1 MSFDIGRGFRLFT
14 IISKEKQMS
23 GSKRLGF
30 VLTSLMVGLLAMP
43 VLGQDQNN
51 GGQNNGGQNGGAG
64 QNDGGQRGGGGGGGG
79 GGFRGRGG
87 FNPQAMMDFYKQQL
101 GASDDEFAAIQP
113 KIQTVM
119 QLQRDANAGRGRG
132 MFGGGRPRGG
142 GPGGPG
148 GGGGG
153 FGGGPPST
161 QPSPVQDALADLRTT
176 LDDQSASP
184 DTIKAKLEALRQA
197 RSKSKQDLAVA
208 QQDLK
213 SVLTQRQEAVMV
225 LFGLLD

>member
-1 MSFDIGRGFRLFT
+1 
-14 IISKEKQMS
+14 MS

-30 VLTSLMVGLLAMP
+30 LMTSLMVGLLAMP

-51 GGQNNGGQNGGAG
+51 GGQNNGGQNNGG
-64 QNDGGQRGGGGGGGG
+64 QNNGGQNGGGG
-79 GGFRGRGG
+79 GGFRGRG
-87 FNPQAMMDFYKQQL
+87 NPQAMMDFYKQQL

-113 KIQTVM
+113 KIQAVM

-132 MFGGGRPRGG
+132 MFGGGRGGPRGGG

-148 GGGGG
+148 GGGG
-153 FGGGPPST
+153 FGGPPST

-197 RSKSKQDLAVA
+197 RTKSKQDLAVA

>member
-1 MSFDIGRGFRLFT
+1 
-14 IISKEKQMS
+14 MS
-23 GSKRLGF
+23 GSKRMGF
-30 VLTSLMVGLLAMP
+30 LMTSLMVGLLAMP

-51 GGQNNGGQNGGAG
+51 GGQNGGGQNGGGQNGGA
-64 QNDGGQRGGGGGGGG
+64 QNDGGQRGGGGG

-87 FNPQAMMDFYKQQL
+87 FNPQARMDFFKQQL

-113 KIQTVM
+113 KIETVM
-119 QLQRDANAGRGRG
+119 RLQRDANAGGRG
-132 MFGGGRPRGG
+132 MFGGGRGGPRGGGPRGG
-142 GPGGPG
+142 GPGG
-148 GGGGG
+148 GG
-153 FGGGPPST
+153 FGGPAST
-161 QPSPVQDALADLRTT
+161 QPSPVQDALTDLRTT

-197 RSKSKQDLAVA
+197 RTKSKQDLAVA

-225 LFGLLD
+225 LFGMLD